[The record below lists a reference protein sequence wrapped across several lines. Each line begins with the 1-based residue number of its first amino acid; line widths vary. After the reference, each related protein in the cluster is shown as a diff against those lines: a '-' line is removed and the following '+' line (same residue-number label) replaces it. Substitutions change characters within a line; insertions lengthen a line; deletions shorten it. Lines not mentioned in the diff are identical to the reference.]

1 MLVACIIIVI
11 VVQIFQ
17 VAGMWLARRLD
28 KRNR

>member
-1 MLVACIIIVI
+1 MLVAVIIIVI

-17 VAGMWLARRLD
+17 VCGMWLARQLD